1 MAVTSVTVSHEGW
14 SGSADIREG
23 RKYSVTYVVQCDNP
37 LDGAATILDS
47 PKMPTVGAA
56 YSVGNDADGLAALKT
71 LTVSPVAGSRNLWTA
86 QGTFEPIKPEPG
98 EKQNPEEGFNEET
111 GEPEPNPLLW
121 SAMLSWSTVRVQR
134 PALSGAYLGQRRYT
148 KDQNQNVRI
157 PLQQASMDFPNQLP
171 KVQDFARGDAAGRI
185 VNGVAITNSV
195 FHPFDP
201 PPEIDYSRMAL
212 RYTFNTDHFPVR
224 YLEWVNSIN
233 RHGFEINHVVHCKD
247 ILGKDKELITKFGV
261 AKYTMKILGVA
272 AQAKTVNDVGFFEVS
287 IDTEIDQL
295 YGYRYELL
303 DRGYSEIYPAHDPED
318 PGYDNPFGSK
328 PLVDENGN
336 REAEPCLLD
345 GHGRRLDL
353 RNNAA
358 VFLVYG
364 LYPEK
369 DFSVLKFNLPALM
382 KNDR

>member
-14 SGSADIREG
+14 SGSSDIREG
-23 RKYSVTYVVQCDNP
+23 RKYSVTYVVQCNDP
-37 LDGAATILDS
+37 ADGAATILDS

-56 YSVGNDADGLAALKT
+56 YSVGNDDDGLAALKS

-86 QGTFEPIKPEPG
+86 QGTFEPIKPESG
-98 EKQNPEEGFNEET
+98 EKGNAEEGFNEET

-134 PALSGAYLGQRRYT
+134 PALSGAYLGMRRYT
-148 KDQNQNVRI
+148 KNQNQNQRA
-157 PLQQASMDFPNQLP
+157 PLGRFPMNVDERLP
-171 KVQDFARGDAAGRI
+171 KVQSFARGDANGMVI
-185 VNGVAITNSV
+185 NGVAITNSV

-201 PPEIDYSRMAL
+201 PPEIDYSRISL
-212 RYTFNTDHFPVR
+212 RYTFNTDRFP
-224 YLEWVNSIN
+224 LSFMKWTNCIN
-233 RHGFEINHVVHCKD
+233 RDEFEINHVVHCKD
-247 ILGKDKELITKFGV
+247 ILGEDKELITKFKV
-261 AKYTMKILGVA
+261 PKYSMKILGVA
-272 AQAKTVNDVGFFEVS
+272 AQAKTVNDVGHFEVS
-287 IDTEIDQL
+287 IDTEIDTL
-295 YGYRYELL
+295 YGYRYDLL
-303 DRGYSEIYPAHDPED
+303 DRGYSEAATAYDPED
-318 PGYDNPFGSK
+318 PGYDNPFGST

-345 GHGRRLDL
+345 GRGRRLDL

-369 DFSVLKFNLPALM
+369 AFKAKKFHLPAQM
-382 KNDR
+382 KNV